1 MKKGVK
7 KGLIIAGI
15 SVGGII
21 ALLLLTVIVIIAF
34 EPYFYGDFFG
44 NARQEFMLPGISDDF
59 VQQGITYSDGEFL
72 SCGYMSGEK
81 RPSRVYI
88 TDHESGASR
97 YVGLKD
103 ENGAEY
109 YGHAGGLAA
118 YGDKL
123 LVCDSEGGSGILV
136 FDIAEVKNADGGF
149 VTAKGAFP
157 VDCNASFCYVEGDI
171 LYVGEFYREQ
181 NYKTNASHHLTTPA
195 GGKHHA
201 LIFGY
206 PLSPS
211 EPLALASAVPV
222 LAYSV
227 TDLAQGMCITPGGR
241 IVISTSYAL
250 ANSHNYIYKKPAEE
264 PGGDFDLNGAK
275 IPLWYLDSAALDDDI
290 VLPPM
295 SEELVCVDGRVY
307 VIGEAASNKYFF
319 GKLLRAKYV
328 WSYPAT

>member
-7 KGLIIAGI
+7 KGLII
-15 SVGGII
+15 VGGTLGGIV
-21 ALLLLTVIVIIAF
+21 ALLLLAVIIIIAF
-34 EPYFYGDFFG
+34 EPYFYGGFFG

-72 SCGYMSGEK
+72 SCGYMSGDK

-88 TDHESGASR
+88 TNASGESR
-97 YVGLKD
+97 FVELKD
-103 ENGAEY
+103 ESGDDY

-123 LVCDSEGGSGILV
+123 FVCDSEGGSGMLV
-136 FDIAEVKNADGGF
+136 YDIAEVKGAEGGS
-149 VTAKGAFP
+149 VTAKGAFA

-181 NYKTNASHHLTTPA
+181 NYKTSESHHMTTPS
-195 GGKHHA
+195 GDKHHS
-201 LIFGY
+201 LILGY
-206 PLSPS
+206 ELSPTS
-211 EPLALASAVPV
+211 SLGLASAVPIS
-222 LAYSV
+222 AYSI
-227 TDLAQGMCITPGGR
+227 TDLAQGMCITPSGR

-250 ANSHNYIYKKPAEE
+250 ANSHNYVYKKPTETADSTFEL
-264 PGGDFDLNGAK
+264 DGAS
-275 IPLWYLDSAALDDDI
+275 IPLWYLDTTALDDDI

-328 WSYPAT
+328 WSYLLD